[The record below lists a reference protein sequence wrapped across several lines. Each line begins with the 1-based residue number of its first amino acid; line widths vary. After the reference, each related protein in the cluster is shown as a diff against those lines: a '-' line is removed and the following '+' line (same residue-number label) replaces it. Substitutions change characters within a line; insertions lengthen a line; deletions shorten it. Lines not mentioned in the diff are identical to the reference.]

1 MGGKLQT
8 TLGEKNLK
16 WPELLKLCDLK
27 YTPDAC
33 TYNSRGPSHLLAD
46 ETLECRQ
53 EVQRLQ
59 AAERDATASRTREG
73 KLQTA
78 LAEKN
83 LENLEVRWRLA
94 AAREA
99 TNPSLAQVRLHPSQ
113 LLFSE
118 AGQPLATAWLPVL
131 QRATNGLSLRR

>member
-8 TLGEKNLK
+8 SLAEESLK
-16 WPELLKLCDLK
+16 WPELLKLCELK
-27 YTPDAC
+27 YTRGAC
-33 TYNSRGPSHLLAD
+33 TYNNQGRSHFLAD
-46 ETLECRQ
+46 GTLQCRQ

-59 AAERDATASRTREG
+59 AAERDATALRTREG

-99 TNPSLAQVRLHPSQ
+99 TNPSLAQVRLHLSH
-113 LLFSE
+113 LLSSE
-118 AGQPLATAWLPVL
+118 AGQALATAGLPVL
-131 QRATNGLSLRR
+131 HRATN